1 MSESDPI
8 RTMIVDDHALVRT
21 GLGAFLQVYDDLE
34 LVAEAESGEEALR
47 LCEQLRP
54 DVILMDLV
62 MPGMDGAAATR
73 AIRERRPQT
82 QVVALTSF
90 KDQEWVERALRA
102 GAVGYLLK
110 NVSADEL
117 AQAIRSAHVGRPT
130 LAPEAAQALLHA
142 ASQPQKLGYDLTKR
156 ERQVLPLV
164 VEGLNNNEIAERLT
178 ISRSTVRFHV
188 SNILSKLDAAN
199 RAEAAALAVKY
210 NLLT

>member
-1 MSESDPI
+1 MTDQDRI
-8 RTMIVDDHALVRT
+8 RVMIVDDHSVVRSGLRFFLLGFDDMALV
-21 GLGAFLQVYDDLE
+21 G
-34 LVAEAESGEEALR
+34 EAESGEEALQ
-47 LCEQLRP
+47 LCAEVQP

-62 MPGMDGAAATR
+62 MPGMDGATATKG
-73 AIRERRPQT
+73 IRKSYPQV

-90 KDQEWVERALRA
+90 QEEDLVQNALQA
-102 GAVGYLLK
+102 GAISYLLK
-110 NVSADEL
+110 DVSADEL

-142 ASQPQKLGYDLTKR
+142 ASHPQKLGYDLTRR
-156 ERQVLPLV
+156 ERQVLPLL
-164 VEGLNNNEIAERLT
+164 VEGLNNHEIAERLT

-188 SNILSKLDAAN
+188 SNILSKLNAAN